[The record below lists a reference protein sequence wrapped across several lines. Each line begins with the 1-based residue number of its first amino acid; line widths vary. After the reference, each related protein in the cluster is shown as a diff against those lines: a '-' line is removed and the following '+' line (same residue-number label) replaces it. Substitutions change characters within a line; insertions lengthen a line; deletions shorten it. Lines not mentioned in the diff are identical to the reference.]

1 MVGDDKQPWI
11 LGRERGGSERVEE
24 EWEYATD
31 NIVMIH
37 KWLWLF
43 ALSLSLHMPY
53 SHFVLK
59 VFTLKISHKKK
70 NLYT

>member
-11 LGRERGGSERVEE
+11 LGGERGGSERVGEE
-24 EWEYATD
+24 REYATD

-43 ALSLSLHMPY
+43 ARSLSSSY
-53 SHFVLK
+53 AI
-59 VFTLKISHKKK
+59 FTFCIESF
-70 NLYT
+70 YT